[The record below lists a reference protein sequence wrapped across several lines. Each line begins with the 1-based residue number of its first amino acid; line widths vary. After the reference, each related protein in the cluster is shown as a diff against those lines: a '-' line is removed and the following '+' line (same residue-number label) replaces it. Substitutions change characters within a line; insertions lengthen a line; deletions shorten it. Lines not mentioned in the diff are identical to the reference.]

1 MQAIEVVREGELL
14 EVGPSIE
21 HVSATD
27 PNAFIIDLIRLLN
40 DSVKLGRLILDVL
53 AAFAPTYHFFIEC
66 LALILGL
73 LHKKLIV
80 RYIAVAYFHSTLV
93 QRAPLR
99 EVYYVELDR
108 A

>member
-1 MQAIEVVREGELL
+1 MQAIEVVSKRKLL

-27 PNAFIIDLIRLLN
+27 PNAFIVDLVRLLYN
-40 DSVKLGRLILDVL
+40 SVQLGRLVPDVL
-53 AAFAPTYHFFIEC
+53 AAFAPTYHFCIEC
-66 LALILGL
+66 LSLILGL
-73 LHKKLIV
+73 LYEKLFV
-80 RYIAVAYFHSTLV
+80 GDIAVAYFHSALV